1 MKNKA
6 VIAVCGKGGVG
17 KTVFSGCLVRL
28 LGEMGKSVLA
38 VDADPAMGLS
48 YLLGLSVDIK
58 TMGNVK
64 DDLIAK
70 ARDQRNPGEIA
81 DMIDYLLMEA
91 LYEMEGFS
99 FLAMGRSLARGCYC
113 PLNTMLK
120 ESIRKLA
127 GNYDVVVIDAEAGLE
142 QIKREVMSF
151 VDRIVILVDNSR
163 RSEHSME
170 IIMRMVADLNMKARV
185 GVVMNRRRPNNW
197 VGNRILSASGVSLWG
212 VIPEDDILLQ
222 NDAGGKSIFD
232 LPDSSPVLESVMKV
246 MEFLI

>member
-1 MKNKA
+1 
-6 VIAVCGKGGVG
+6 
-17 KTVFSGCLVRL
+17 
-28 LGEMGKSVLA
+28 
-38 VDADPAMGLS
+38 
-48 YLLGLSVDIK
+48 
-58 TMGNVK
+58 
-64 DDLIAK
+64 
-70 ARDQRNPGEIA
+70 
-81 DMIDYLLMEA
+81 
-91 LYEMEGFS
+91 
-99 FLAMGRSLARGCYC
+99 
-113 PLNTMLK
+113 
-120 ESIRKLA
+120 
-127 GNYDVVVIDAEAGLE
+127 DAEAGLE